1 MKLGK
6 AMKTYIDKKMGD
18 TKDENQLR
26 VYQVL
31 IEGYWAGE
39 LDVDP
44 STQEVSLVEDPVPR
58 AVTAPGHAHITGA
71 IMQAL
76 GRDEKK

>member
-6 AMKTYIDKKMGD
+6 DVKAYIDKKLGD
-18 TKDENQLR
+18 TKDENQMQ

-31 IEGYWAGE
+31 IEGYWLGE
-39 LDVDP
+39 LDINP
-44 STQEVSLVEDPVPR
+44 STKKVVLVKDPTPR
-58 AVTAPGHAHITGA
+58 AATPMGAHITSA

-76 GRDEKK
+76 AGSNKK

>member
-6 AMKTYIDKKMGD
+6 DVKAYIDKKLGD

-39 LDVDP
+39 LDINPATNAVM
-44 STQEVSLVEDPVPR
+44 LVEHPVPR
-58 AVTAPGHAHITGA
+58 AVTPVGAAITGA
-71 IMQAL
+71 IMQSL
-76 GRDEKK
+76 SGGEKK